1 MILEISLITIA
12 SVIMVSKIVM
22 KIRIT
27 DVGTQTEP
35 GLWLPQVAMW
45 MDDSSSCESC
55 ESVLGD
61 LEMKVITEYC
71 PMER

>member
-1 MILEISLITIA
+1 
-12 SVIMVSKIVM
+12 M

-71 PMER
+71 PTER